1 MLKTVITIESAVYT
15 GTVYLNPAKYYPTL
29 EATNSAKFSNF
40 LFLLENKIAY
50 SNTDR
55 WSLCTT
61 IYVKNCDHNSIYRL
75 HRLGQSKICQI
86 LPNFGG

>member
-55 WSLCTT
+55 
-61 IYVKNCDHNSIYRL
+61 
-75 HRLGQSKICQI
+75 
-86 LPNFGG
+86 

>member
-40 LFLLENKIAY
+40 LFLLENKIAGSQY
-50 SNTDR
+50 WAMKPT
-55 WSLCTT
+55 C
-61 IYVKNCDHNSIYRL
+61 KN
-75 HRLGQSKICQI
+75 
-86 LPNFGG
+86 LP